1 MVIMKEKLLQSAFW
15 YLGLSQPSVSGSNI
29 RVVFLCWSLK
39 PLACTSVSC
48 IPLWEFFTCL
58 IEVYI
63 FLRLSS
69 FTSCPWL
76 AASPVYWSWHLPSFS
91 FFFPFPSPS
100 FSSPSFSFLSFLYSF
115 FSFVL
120 LLLFFF
126 YLSHFIPFLSLSL
139 FSKAWDSVIH
149 VMYKSTS
156 FQTQIK
162 KV

>member
-91 FFFPFPSPS
+91 FFFPFLPLLFPPLLFLFFHSYIL
-100 FSSPSFSFLSFLYSF
+100 FS
-115 FSFVL
+115 
-120 LLLFFF
+120 LLFFF
-126 YLSHFIPFLSLSL
+126 FFFFFIFLIL
-139 FSKAWDSVIH
+139 FLFFLFLYFPKHGIQ
-149 VMYKSTS
+149 S
-156 FQTQIK
+156 FM
-162 KV
+162 